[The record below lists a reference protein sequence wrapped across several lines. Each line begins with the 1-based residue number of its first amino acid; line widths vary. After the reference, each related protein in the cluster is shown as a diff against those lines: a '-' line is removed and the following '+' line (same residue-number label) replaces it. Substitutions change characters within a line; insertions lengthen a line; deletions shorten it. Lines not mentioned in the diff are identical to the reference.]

1 MLFSQAH
8 RSRATSRAH
17 SAVHRQS
24 RAPSIPNA
32 SLQRAFTFNWCCST
46 FALLKWVEIVL
57 CIVLVTLIE
66 AGVHLWRA
74 YGFIMFVSAACAAV
88 TFAGLA
94 FKFCQI
100 QTGRVGS
107 FPFDK
112 VDLTFNI
119 FAIICFSIAFG
130 LACYDCVM
138 IFGENKNHHDNQPT
152 SLAAYEDWRNRIV
165 GVTVIIITILS
176 FHAIRCFLN
185 SIPTHNV
192 H

>member
-1 MLFSQAH
+1 MVKAVARLSTTFPFVSSLRQA
-8 RSRATSRAH
+8 
-17 SAVHRQS
+17 
-24 RAPSIPNA
+24 
-32 SLQRAFTFNWCCST
+32 W
-46 FALLKWVEIVL
+46 LKQVL

-74 YGFIMFVSAACAAV
+74 YGFILFVSAACAAI

-94 FKFCQI
+94 LKFCQI

-119 FAIICFSIAFG
+119 FAVICFSIAFG

-138 IFGENKNHHDNQPT
+138 IFGENKHHHDNQPT

-165 GVTVIIITILS
+165 GVTNG
-176 FHAIRCFLN
+176 IRRGRHKERADAVKPF
-185 SIPTHNV
+185 SIHRLGPIAPTDTQALPV
-192 H
+192 RLRRQK